1 MGTQPT
7 RYCDKKIMHL
17 NISQLFAVILFCLVI
32 PFTASSGQNEQLE
45 IIQLNNRPAEEVIP
59 IIKPMLK
66 PNDAIT
72 GSGYQLFLRTD
83 AKTLGE
89 VTRLLKVMDKAPRNL
104 IISVRNN
111 VDIGSE
117 STDFN
122 VSGNYEIGDD
132 TQVVVGDRP
141 PREEGTRVRIN
152 KNEREQ
158 ENDTKH
164 MVRVI
169 EGGQAFI
176 TAGEI
181 RPYEHRTIIRHRNG
195 VSVYDNVDY
204 QDITS
209 GFYVTP
215 RLTGNGEVSLQVKPH
230 YRSVRDEDRGTI
242 DVQEADTMI
251 TTKLGQWVQ
260 IGGVDTEAKS
270 NDKGILS
277 TSRSKSDRTSSIYV
291 KVEVE
296 K

>member
-1 MGTQPT
+1 
-7 RYCDKKIMHL
+7 MHL
-17 NISQLFAVILFCLVI
+17 KTTQFFAVILFCLVL
-32 PFTASSGQNEQLE
+32 PVTSSSGQNDPLE

-83 AKTLGE
+83 ANTLSE
-89 VTRLLKVMDKAPRNL
+89 ITRLLKVMDKAPRNL

-169 EGGQAFI
+169 EGGEAFI
-176 TAGEI
+176 AAGEI

-215 RLTGNGEVSLQVKPH
+215 RLTGNGDVSLQLKPH
-230 YRSVRDEDRGTI
+230 YRSVSDENRGTI

-251 TTKLGQWVQ
+251 TAKLGQWIQ

-270 NDKGILS
+270 KDKGILS